1 MSFDPAALVAVHG
14 RLVAGDPTASA
25 DLFELVYGPLI
36 GHAIKKHAASGID
49 QDRARD
55 LAVGVLASLV
65 GRPGMFDPQKGNL
78 FGFLCMMLDGDAK
91 NAGRDEAN
99 RQEKF
104 SEFAVEVEQV
114 GGNFY
119 VTSPETRVDA
129 ERIMSQYR
137 AEIEVEEGDHE
148 VLRLILEGER
158 DYEAYAVVL
167 GISELPLEQKRAEVK
182 RRKDRIE
189 KRLQRLK
196 DRL

>member
-14 RLVAGDPTASA
+14 RLLAGDPTASA
-25 DLFELVYGPLI
+25 DMFELVYGPLI
-36 GHAIKKHAASGID
+36 GHAIKKHTAFGMD
-49 QDRARD
+49 EDRARD
-55 LAVGVLASLV
+55 LAVGVLASIV
-65 GRPGMFDPQKGNL
+65 ERPAIFDPQKGSL

-99 RQEKF
+99 RQEKI

-114 GGNFY
+114 GGNSY

-137 AEIEVEEGDHE
+137 AEIVVEEGDHE
-148 VLRLILEGER
+148 VLRLILEEER
-158 DYEAYAVVL
+158 EYEAYALAL
-167 GISELPLEQKRAEVK
+167 GISHLPPELMRAEVK

>member
-1 MSFDPAALVAVHG
+1 MSLDAAALLDVHG
-14 RLVAGDPTASA
+14 RLLTGDPTASA

-36 GHAIKKHAASGID
+36 GHAIKKHADFGMD
-49 QDRARD
+49 EDRARD

-65 GRPGMFDPQKGNL
+65 EQPGIFDPQKGNL

-99 RQEKF
+99 RREKF
-104 SEFAVEVEQV
+104 SELAVEVEKV
-114 GGNFY
+114 GGNSY

-129 ERIMSQYR
+129 ERIMSQHR
-137 AEIEVEEGDHE
+137 SEILVDEGDHE
-148 VLRLILEGER
+148 VLRLILEDER
-158 DYEAYAVVL
+158 DYDAYAEAL
-167 GISELPLEQKRAEVK
+167 GISHLPPDQKRAEVK

-189 KRLQRLK
+189 KRLQRLR

>member
-1 MSFDPAALVAVHG
+1 VRFELAALVAVHG
-14 RLVAGDPTASA
+14 RLLQGDPTASA
-25 DLFELVYGPLI
+25 ELFELLYGPLI
-36 GHAIKKHAASGID
+36 GHAIKKHADFGMD

-65 GRPGMFDPQKGNL
+65 ERPDLFDPEKGSL

-99 RQEKF
+99 RHKKF

-114 GGNFY
+114 GGNSY
-119 VTSPETRVDA
+119 VTSPEIRLDA
-129 ERIMSQYR
+129 ERILSQFG
-137 AEIEVEEGDHE
+137 AEIVVEAGDQE
-148 VLRLILEGER
+148 VLRLILEEER
-158 DYEAYAVVL
+158 DYEAYAVAL
-167 GISELPLEQKRAEVK
+167 GISQLPPEQMRAEVK